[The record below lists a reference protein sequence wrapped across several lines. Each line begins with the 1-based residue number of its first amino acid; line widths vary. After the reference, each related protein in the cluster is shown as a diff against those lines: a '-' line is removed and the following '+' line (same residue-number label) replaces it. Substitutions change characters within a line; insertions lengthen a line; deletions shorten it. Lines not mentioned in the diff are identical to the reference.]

1 MNENINVIPQAPM
14 NLLPSHASNGTSEE
28 IIQNVVESA
37 AETVVDSQGV

>member
-1 MNENINVIPQAPM
+1 MSENINVIPQAPM